1 MLQQV
6 YLRALVGN
14 GKMKSAAVKDQQ
26 DQNLLW
32 NEFYAMM
39 KKPNS
44 TLTLDKLKEAVKNKQ
59 ETTLT
64 GTNNKGSYTQN
75 CENSCNNSYNLNNSS
90 STRSTTI
97 AYKTTSNFT
106 SCIIFITKSNEK
118 NQNIIYWVVKISIA
132 IVNTK

>member
-39 KKPNS
+39 KKLNF
-44 TLTLDKLKEAVKNKQ
+44 TLTLDKLKEAVKNK
-59 ETTLT
+59 
-64 GTNNKGSYTQN
+64 
-75 CENSCNNSYNLNNSS
+75 
-90 STRSTTI
+90 
-97 AYKTTSNFT
+97 
-106 SCIIFITKSNEK
+106 
-118 NQNIIYWVVKISIA
+118 
-132 IVNTK
+132 